1 MNEHAEMTVAGIPL
15 EIRTVAGSEA
25 VSRLFEFVAVGGTD
39 AIAAAGAHEWPGQ
52 DVALTLRDGHG
63 NVRTVSG
70 VAADVET
77 EVQDD
82 GTAIVRVRLLP
93 HAHMAS
99 LGRECRY
106 FLDKDVQQ
114 IVSEVLAAVP
124 HRWELM
130 KSYEKRAYTVQYRE
144 DDWTFARRLLE
155 QEGIYFWFDH
165 AAGSELVMGDDSTAA
180 DDLVGGAEIR
190 FHPDTGM
197 TASHEVVH
205 AIGGKGQLTP
215 SKFTVRS
222 FDPMKPNLEVGGSSG
237 GGGLEFYDAPGGG
250 PSKPEEAARQASL
263 RAKSAAA
270 AAGVSGATGSVRVWP
285 GRIMALS
292 EHSTERFNA
301 RSFVTAAQIRVTQ
314 RMRDGDAGGASL
326 EVGFSGI
333 PAASPFVPPKSMPK
347 AQQAGLQS
355 GSVMG
360 PAGSEIH
367 PDDVGR
373 VRVRMHWARQ
383 GGDGWWLRV
392 AQRGVSDSLQL
403 PRVGWNVLTFND
415 EGSVDTP
422 SVLAR
427 ILDAEHPPPYAL
439 PANKTRVVFKTHTSP
454 ADGLH
459 NEIYFEDRK
468 GEEQMFMHASKDMD
482 VLVQQEKWESVEHD
496 SSRKVGRDH
505 RLTVQTTRGEQIR
518 GNQSESIGND
528 ERIEVSSSNG
538 EVVVKDAVIR
548 IGGSRHVDA
557 GAAHSIAVDG
567 QRTLSVGSAL
577 IDTSLGDI
585 QGSAEI
591 VTQLVG
597 AAHINLAATA
607 ITQESG
613 AVSLSAVGGL
623 RMRVSGKNH
632 AVDVE
637 QHYVEAIGGLLM
649 QKTKGKY
656 VDAATDSASWTAG
669 LAFEAKGKEI
679 SIKAEEKIELVC
691 GDSVITLLPDKVE
704 IGGKNL
710 DVSKSSDIVIKTS
723 KVEHN

>member
-1 MNEHAEMTVAGIPL
+1 MSEHAEMTVAGVPV
-15 EIRTVAGSEA
+15 EIRTLNGSEA
-25 VSRLFEFVAVGGTD
+25 VSDLFDYFAVGGTS
-39 AIAAAGAHEWPGQ
+39 AAAAAGAHEWPGQ
-52 DVALTLRDGHG
+52 DVVLTLRDGHG
-63 NVRTVSG
+63 GVRAVSG
-70 VAADVET
+70 VAAEVES
-77 EVQDD
+77 EIQDD
-82 GTAIVRVRLLP
+82 GSAIVRVRVAP
-93 HAHMAS
+93 HAYLAS
-99 LGRECRY
+99 LGRSCRY

-114 IVSEVLAAVP
+114 IVTEVLGAVP

-130 KSYEKRAYTVQYRE
+130 KSYAKRAYTVQYRE
-144 DDWTFARRLLE
+144 DDWTFACRLLE
-155 QEGIYFWFDH
+155 QEGIYYWFDH
-165 AAGSELVMGDDSTAA
+165 AAGSCLVLGDDSTAA

-205 AIGGKGQLTP
+205 AVGGHGQLTP

-222 FDPMKPNLEVGGSSG
+222 FDAMKPNLEVGGSSG
-237 GGGLEFYDAPGGG
+237 GGALEIYEAPGGG
-250 PSKPEEAARQASL
+250 PTTPEEASRQASL
-263 RAKSAAA
+263 RAKTAAA
-270 AAGVSGATGSVRVWP
+270 AAGVSGATGSVRIWP

-292 EHSTERFNA
+292 EHPTDRFNA
-301 RSFVTAAQIRVTQ
+301 RSFVTSASVRVAQR
-314 RMRDGDAGGASL
+314 RRDGDGAEASL
-326 EVGFSGI
+326 DASFSGI
-333 PAASPFVPPKSMPK
+333 AASTPFVPQHKTPR

-373 VRVRMHWARQ
+373 VRVRMHWARE

-392 AQRGVSDSLQL
+392 AQRGVSDSMQL

-415 EGSVDTP
+415 EGSVDAP

-439 PANKTRVVFKTHTSP
+439 PENKTRVVFKTHTSP
-454 ADGLH
+454 ADGSH
-459 NEIYFEDRK
+459 NEIYFEDRA
-468 GEEQMFMHASKDMD
+468 GQEQMFMHASKDMD
-482 VLVQQEKWESVEHD
+482 VLVQQEKWESVEND
-496 SSRKVGRDH
+496 STRKVGRDH

-518 GNQSESIGND
+518 GNQSERIGND

-538 EVVVKDAVIR
+538 EVVAGDAVIQ

-557 GAAHSIAVDG
+557 GVAHSITVDG
-567 QRTLSVGSAL
+567 LRTLTVGSAL

-585 QGSAEI
+585 QGNAEI

-623 RMRVSGKNH
+623 RLRASGKNH
-632 AVDVE
+632 ALDVDK
-637 QHYVEAIGGLLM
+637 HYVEAIGGLLM

-656 VDAATDSASWTAG
+656 VDIATDTASWTAG
-669 LAFEAKGKEI
+669 VAFEAKGKEI
-679 SIKAEEKIELVC
+679 RIKAEDEIKLVC
-691 GDSVITLLPDKVE
+691 GQSVITLLPDKVE

-710 DVSKSSDIVIKTS
+710 DVSEATDIVIKTS